1 LAGNV
6 GHGTSRARSNYLRW
20 RVPAMEEGYMRRL
33 FAILGSLL
41 LFTASALGVVAQDA
55 TPAADEPLTAGAV
68 DPALGDSVT
77 YVDVSGNPVANVT
90 VDEVVRDWQDYGE
103 FDEPDPGIEYIAFTV
118 TVESVVNRGA
128 VEVSDF
134 DFTLQDSAGFLW
146 GTAFASA
153 AEGAEIT
160 TLEEDLN
167 LASGDSATFLVVFEV
182 LQGQELAHLF
192 WQPDSGR
199 LITLASLEGQ

>member
-1 LAGNV
+1 
-6 GHGTSRARSNYLRW
+6 
-20 RVPAMEEGYMRRL
+20 MRRL
-33 FAILGSLL
+33 FAVLGSLL
-41 LFTASALGVVAQDA
+41 LFTVSAIGVTAQEA

-68 DPALGDSVT
+68 DPALGDTAT
-77 YVDVSGNPVANVT
+77 YVDVSGNPVANIT

-103 FDEPDPGIEYIAFTV
+103 FDEPDPGVEYVAFTV
-118 TVESVVNRGA
+118 TVESVVNRGT

-146 GTAFASA
+146 GTSYASA
-153 AEGAEIT
+153 ADGVEIT
-160 TLEEDLN
+160 PLEDNLN
-167 LASGDSATFLVVFEV
+167 LASGESATFLVVFEV
-182 LQGQELAHLF
+182 LQDQELAHIF

>member
-1 LAGNV
+1 MRKLAV
-6 GHGTSRARSNYLRW
+6 
-20 RVPAMEEGYMRRL
+20 L
-33 FAILGSLL
+33 FGALL
-41 LFTASALGVVAQDA
+41 LLMTSVAGAVAQDA
-55 TPAADEPLTAGAV
+55 TPAADAPLSAGAV
-68 DPALGDSVT
+68 DPALGDTVT

-90 VDEVVRDWQDYGE
+90 VENVQRDWQDYGE
-103 FDEPDPGIEYIAFTV
+103 FDEPDPGIEYVAFTV
-118 TVESVVNRGA
+118 TVESVINRGS

-146 GTAFASA
+146 GTTYASA
-153 AEGAEIT
+153 AEGVEPAP
-160 TLEEDLN
+160 LEDDLS

-199 LITLASLEGQ
+199 LLTLAALDGV

>member
-1 LAGNV
+1 
-6 GHGTSRARSNYLRW
+6 
-20 RVPAMEEGYMRRL
+20 MRKL
-33 FAILGSLL
+33 FAILTALL
-41 LFTASALGVVAQDA
+41 LFMVSALGAIAQDA

-68 DPALGDSVT
+68 DPAVGDTAT
-77 YVDVSGNPVANVT
+77 YVDVSGNPVAHVT
-90 VDEVVRDWQDYGE
+90 VDSVVRDWQDYGE
-103 FDEPDPGIEYIAFTV
+103 YDEPDPGVEYVAFTV

-134 DFTLQDSAGFLW
+134 DFTLQDSAGFIW
-146 GTAFASA
+146 CTAFVDT

-160 TLEEDLN
+160 TLEDDLS
-167 LASGDSATFLVVFEV
+167 LASGDSATFLLVFEV